1 MTSNNQDWNYVVWKK
16 KIDPKLL
23 PKTKTLSDKQKN
35 LNTINNTVTKILTYD
50 DQLQEYDN
58 IKPVLVSKDFGVLMQ
73 KHRLLLNMKQ
83 IDLANKLSIPVSIIN
98 SYENGTGIRNGTY
111 ISKIKK
117 ILNILNN

>member
-1 MTSNNQDWNYVVWKK
+1 MTSNNQDWNYVVFKK

-23 PKTKTLSDKQKN
+23 PKTKVLSDKQKN
-35 LNTINNTVTKILTYD
+35 INTINNTVTKILDYD
-50 DQLQEYDN
+50 DNLPEYDN
-58 IKPVLVSKDFGVLMQ
+58 IKPVLVSKDFGALMQ

-98 SYENGTGIRNGTY
+98 SYENGTGVRNGTY

-117 ILNILNN
+117 NLNISN